1 MAQTQEESGE
11 EPRRRLTIVLDPG
24 HGGRDRGLA
33 EKEDEPRSENV
44 RMLQLAVELK
54 SRLEKRNLNVFLT
67 RTGDE
72 SYSLLDRGS
81 LANRKNADVFL
92 SLHQGRQAGNRQ
104 PPVRIFLYRPPA
116 TKEKRTR
123 ALSGRLVSWDDA
135 QSAFRPQ
142 SRKLAESLRTLWAGH
157 AAEIIEVPVAV
168 LAGVNHPA
176 VMVELPPAAKD
187 WQRDAERL
195 SQGLEKYL
203 LNRRAP

>member
-1 MAQTQEESGE
+1 MPDENGE
-11 EPRRRLTIVLDPG
+11 EPQRRLTIVLDPG

-33 EKEDEPRSENV
+33 EKADEPRSENV

-92 SLHQGRQAGNRQ
+92 SLHQGRQ
-104 PPVRIFLYRPPA
+104 PPVRIFIYRPPA

-123 ALSGRLVSWDDA
+123 ALSGRLISWDDA

-203 LNRRAP
+203 LDRRTP